1 MFEFL
6 ALALFLG
13 IKHSFDADHLIA
25 VSSLLQKAKSL
36 RHSVQMAIS
45 WAIGHM
51 ATAVLVTIVLF
62 VFRDSILSFILDKME
77 MLIAIMLVV
86 LGLASLYQARIF
98 HSHRHVH
105 ETKKHVHSH
114 IHLQRN
120 DHTHRHMFGI
130 GIVHGLASND
140 ELLLLLTVS
149 LGLTSL
155 GGMLVGVGVFSLGVV
170 LGMIAFSLF
179 LTYPILKISSEKL
192 NQIVNASIGSIS
204 ILYGIFLFVG

>member
-25 VSSLLQKAKSL
+25 VSNLLQKAKSL

-77 MLIAIMLVV
+77 MLVAIMLVV
-86 LGLASLYQARIF
+86 LGSVSLYQARIF

>member
-25 VSSLLQKAKSL
+25 VSNLLQKAKSL

-120 DHTHRHMFGI
+120 DHIHRHMFGI